1 MPSPQM
7 LLMTLLLLV
16 STGCMSVNR
25 RMTVR
30 TDPPGAMVRIDGRD
44 IGFTPVA
51 VDFTHYGT
59 REITLIKDG
68 YETLTTLQTVRPPWY
83 QVFPLD
89 FVSDNFLPV
98 RIQNRHEFDYTM
110 HPKLLAPSEEILGR
124 ANSLRSEALIQK
136 P

>member
-1 MPSPQM
+1 M
-7 LLMTLLLLV
+7 LFLGAL
-16 STGCMSVNR
+16 STAPGCMSVNR

-30 TDPPGAMVRIDGRD
+30 TDPPGAMVKIDGQE

-83 QVFPLD
+83 QVYPLD
-89 FVSDNFLPV
+89 FVSDNFLPFRV
-98 RIQNRHEFDYTM
+98 QNRHEFDYHM
-110 HPKLLAPSEEILGR
+110 QPKLLIPNDEILDR
-124 ANSLRSEALIQK
+124 ANSLRSDALIQR
-136 P
+136 